1 MALLPTCTWLIRYIH
16 SVLICQHTNKIITL
30 SKVGVFILLMKANL
44 QSENYC
50 RQQERLTPA
59 CFSSIQCR
67 TNQRS
72 IKVTISVQAQVSHSL
87 GNVRLHENSRKSLF
101 QIPNR
106 LVLLPFKQIGF
117 SSSFS
122 SSLYRHNKYTLF
134 LFLSYFLFLIAE
146 FYRTD

>member
-1 MALLPTCTWLIRYIH
+1 MTLLPTCTWLIRYIH
-16 SVLICQHTNKIITL
+16 SVLIRQHMNKIITL
-30 SKVGVFILLMKANL
+30 SKVGVLFTLLMKANL

-72 IKVTISVQAQVSHSL
+72 IKVTISVQAQVAHSL

-117 SSSFS
+117 SSPFS
-122 SSLYRHNKYTLF
+122 SSLYRHNKCT
-134 LFLSYFLFLIAE
+134 
-146 FYRTD
+146 

>member
-1 MALLPTCTWLIRYIH
+1 MTLLPTCTWLIRYIH

>member
-1 MALLPTCTWLIRYIH
+1 MTLLPTCTWLIRYIH

-30 SKVGVFILLMKANL
+30 SKVGVFTLLMKALL
-44 QSENYC
+44 QGQDYC